1 MVEAAA
7 RERVIVR
14 REGRVLHLINNAPE
28 QRNAFG
34 MDFYEGMIPAIE
46 AADGPE
52 TGAVVIS
59 GAGGFFCAGGDVK
72 RLAVA
77 HKHPYEARR
86 EGVDRLHDLIRA
98 IRNCKRPVIAAVAGG
113 AAGAG
118 ASLAAASDLIV
129 AGRDAYF
136 MLAYV
141 RIGIVPDGGATWSFT
156 RALPRQFATEM
167 ALTGGRVAAR
177 RLHEL
182 GMVNRLADDP
192 VAEALAWAAE
202 LAEGPG
208 EAMAEI
214 KRLVRD
220 AEEQILEVQLEAEA
234 HGIAAALA
242 GPEGIEGATAFLEK
256 RPAKF
261 R

>member
-1 MVEAAA
+1 MAEAAA

-14 REGRVLHLINNAPE
+14 REGRVLHLVNNAPE

-34 MDFYEGMIPAIE
+34 MDFYDGMIPALE
-46 AADGPE
+46 SAAGPE

-77 HKHPYEARR
+77 HEHPYEERR
-86 EGVDRLHDLIRA
+86 RGVDRLHDLIRA
-98 IRNCKRPVIAAVAGG
+98 IRDCPRPVIAAVAGG

-141 RIGIVPDGGATWSFT
+141 KIGVVPDGGATWSFT
-156 RALPRQFATEM
+156 RALPRTFATEM

-177 RLHEL
+177 RLHDL

-202 LAEGPG
+202 LAEGPSA
-208 EAMAEI
+208 AMAEI
-214 KRLVRD
+214 KRLLRD
-220 AEEQILEVQLEAEA
+220 AEETRLDVQLEAEA
-234 HGIAAALA
+234 HGIATALG
-242 GPEGIEGATAFLEK
+242 GPEGIEGAAAFLAK
-256 RPAKF
+256 RPARF